1 MHRYDPE
8 QSNNGTRADVDA
20 EVLERA
26 RKAARSKRAFYRH
39 AGIWA
44 IVSAFLFLLDLFSG
58 PGWWFYWPVLG
69 WGIAIAFHAGSV
81 YFGDGFLQ
89 RPEDREVERMTRR
102 RSD

>member
-26 RKAARSKRAFYRH
+26 RKVARSK
-39 AGIWA
+39 
-44 IVSAFLFLLDLFSG
+44 
-58 PGWWFYWPVLG
+58 
-69 WGIAIAFHAGSV
+69 IAFHAGSV

-89 RPEDREVERMTRR
+89 RLEDREVERMTRR